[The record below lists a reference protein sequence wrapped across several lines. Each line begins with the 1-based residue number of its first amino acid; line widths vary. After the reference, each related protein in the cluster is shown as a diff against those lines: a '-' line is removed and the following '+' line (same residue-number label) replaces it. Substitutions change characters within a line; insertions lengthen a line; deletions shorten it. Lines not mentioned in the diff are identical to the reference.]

1 MMGHKVK
8 LITFPG
14 EMTVTEFEQLLSDN
28 GLIYEQTVYR
38 NDRMERDIEK
48 FKGKVIKVGYMPDKV
63 VCTYSYNDGSVE
75 EPDPE

>member
-28 GLIYEQTVYR
+28 GLLPAHPKDQYYD
-38 NDRMERDIEK
+38 NRMQRDIEAH
-48 FKGKVIKVGYMPDKV
+48 KGKIIKVGYGERDNI
-63 VCTYSYNDGSVE
+63 VCSYSYNDGSVE
-75 EPDPE
+75 

>member
-1 MMGHKVK
+1 MMGHKTK

-14 EMTVTEFEQLLSDN
+14 EMTVTEFEKLLSDN

-48 FKGKVIKVGYMPDKV
+48 FKGKNVKVGYMPDKV
-63 VCTYSYNDGSVE
+63 VCTYSYNDGSVD